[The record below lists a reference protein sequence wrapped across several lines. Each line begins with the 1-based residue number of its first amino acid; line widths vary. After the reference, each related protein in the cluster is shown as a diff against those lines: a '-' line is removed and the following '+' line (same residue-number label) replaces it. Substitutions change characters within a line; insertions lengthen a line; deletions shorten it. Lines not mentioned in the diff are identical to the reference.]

1 MNFSGLYKMK
11 RSHYIFY
18 VVMLVLSVIL
28 LAMNIIDLFTGGD
41 VQWHNMVLCPIVAVA
56 MIWRLRKA
64 NKEKDD
70 AQ

>member
-1 MNFSGLYKMK
+1 MK

-41 VQWHNMVLCPIVAVA
+41 VQWHNMVLCPIVAIA
-56 MIWRLRKA
+56 MTLRLRQSH
-64 NKEKDD
+64 KEKATHNND